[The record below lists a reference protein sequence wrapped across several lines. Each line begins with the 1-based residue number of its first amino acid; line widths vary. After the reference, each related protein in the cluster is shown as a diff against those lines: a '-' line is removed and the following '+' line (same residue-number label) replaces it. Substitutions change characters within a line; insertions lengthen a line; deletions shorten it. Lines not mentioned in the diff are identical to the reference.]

1 MEDGRLEKGVRAE
14 WPPGPYSSTAGIREV
29 TLSYF
34 VAENREQS
42 SGKKCQ
48 RQFLGEHRRANW
60 GRRLNLSNKFSGEES
75 GWK

>member
-14 WPPGPYSSTAGIREV
+14 WPLGPYSSTAGIREV

-42 SGKKCQ
+42 SGKKMPEAIFGRAQ
-48 RQFLGEHRRANW
+48 EGQLGKKAEP
-60 GRRLNLSNKFSGEES
+60 
-75 GWK
+75 